1 MFGQSKKTGLMSAT
15 ADRMSPYVDR
25 LTHNEKLRRQLATAI
40 NGQIAARQRAK
51 RRRTGLLG
59 TAVRFGSNPTLRTPV
74 LEAVSHVDKVR
85 GRMQKTNHHHHKARN
100 SVLAVAGAGVVV
112 IAIPRLRHILAEAL
126 RGKDDDW
133 GSDLGE
139 SGSQE

>member
-1 MFGQSKKTGLMSAT
+1 MFGQSKKTGIMSAT

-40 NGQIAARQRAK
+40 NGQIAAHRRAK

-59 TAVRFGSNPTLRTPV
+59 TAVRFGSNPTLRAQV

-85 GRMQKTNHHHHKARN
+85 GRMQKTNHHKARN
-100 SVLAVAGAGVVV
+100 SMLAVAGAGFLVVAV
-112 IAIPRLRHILAEAL
+112 PRLRHSLAEAL
-126 RGKDDDW
+126 HGKGDDW
-133 GSDLGE
+133 GSDLSE
-139 SGSQE
+139 NGSEE